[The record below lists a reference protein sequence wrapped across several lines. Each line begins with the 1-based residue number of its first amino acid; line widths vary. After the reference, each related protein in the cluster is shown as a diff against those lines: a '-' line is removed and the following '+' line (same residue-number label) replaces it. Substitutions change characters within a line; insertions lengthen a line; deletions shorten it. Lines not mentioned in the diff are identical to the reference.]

1 MPCHSSGATGVR
13 SVRGLC
19 PTPAVGSLQLKEEG
33 EKQPELAAAGGGSAA
48 SAEPSSS
55 SVGLIVSDRQHGLY
69 WLQVRG
75 WRLPITPPPILEV
88 SAGNSPV
95 QRRLRSRNIEQERHG
110 WMSSQVTGSGGRADP
125 AGTLSPASSCGLS
138 GGVPMLRA
146 CVRACVRALPPRHMH
161 ATMCAHELA

>member
-75 WRLPITPPPILEV
+75 WRLPLTPPRFWRFRLEIPLCSV
-88 SAGNSPV
+88 
-95 QRRLRSRNIEQERHG
+95 
-110 WMSSQVTGSGGRADP
+110 GSGHETLNKSAMDGCRA
-125 AGTLSPASSCGLS
+125 
-138 GGVPMLRA
+138 R
-146 CVRACVRALPPRHMH
+146 
-161 ATMCAHELA
+161 